1 MKYQL
6 VESDEDNYRWDHG
19 WGVGRGSMG
28 TCMLTKIHPAKIV
41 KQDVGYRGVQTP
53 AQA

>member
-19 WGVGRGSMG
+19 WGA
-28 TCMLTKIHPAKIV
+28 CMLTKIHPAKIV